1 MGTLKKL
8 YTKLVSY
15 LPTIHRKS
23 RPSMWIVY
31 IYGAGLIILFT
42 FIIFSWVYEFIRTGN
57 PNIQVLIDFSLNI
70 LWHKLLRH
78 LHLFLCFWLIKIM
91 MDDQM
96 LQKKKLRKN
105 SKKMHLKCQC
115 YHRNLEER
123 TNHD

>member
-15 LPTIHRKS
+15 LPTIQRKS

-57 PNIQVLIDFSLNI
+57 PNIQVLIDFFTKYTVAQVIVAFTFVSV
-70 LWHKLLRH
+70 
-78 LHLFLCFWLIKIM
+78 FLVDKNNDGRPDAAEKEAKKELKKDAPKM
-91 MDDQM
+91 PM
-96 LQKKKLRKN
+96 LPPEFRRK
-105 SKKMHLKCQC
+105 
-115 YHRNLEER
+115 
-123 TNHD
+123 D

>member
-57 PNIQVLIDFSLNI
+57 PNIQVLIDFFTKYTVAQVIAAFTFVSV
-70 LWHKLLRH
+70 
-78 LHLFLCFWLIKIM
+78 FLVDKNNDGRPDAAEKEAKKELKKDAPKM
-91 MDDQM
+91 PM
-96 LQKKKLRKN
+96 LPPEFRRK
-105 SKKMHLKCQC
+105 
-115 YHRNLEER
+115 
-123 TNHD
+123 D